1 MKENKF
7 MVGEEE
13 ESGTHGNAK
22 TSNGTIT
29 TTTTTSSNHKK
40 QPVRHHVKRRSSGRV
55 HVAKLAPMAR
65 ANAAYTDSEA
75 DFIVDDNENIMNTRP
90 VIRRSQSQRSLN
102 RLSLDRKGFTALT
115 KRKSTTHTEK
125 PSIDKSND
133 DVEEEEKAK
142 EGKPEVVEVEERVVS
157 VVEPTTKPTTTTTT
171 KTVSS
176 TSSSNNPASLTFK
189 SVAAPVEQTLN
200 AVANTLVIPKKKII
214 PESISSTPERTSTP
228 NNNTTN
234 STKAKKQPLRSQFLA
249 SSYEEPSFITHR
261 PDFHMT
267 STTSTQANN
276 GRTPPPPP
284 SVKRSTSN
292 TNMMS
297 RTQQKLLLQKQQ
309 SQVDDETSPIHPR
322 NMQKINKEL
331 EILSKEN
338 RCIKR
343 YVDPMRAS
351 LIRCLE
357 KSSGNTTTTLTQ
369 KQQQQQLQLQHPALN
384 RLQLGASKQYSSTST
399 LPTMNG
405 LEQRQLYSNN
415 KRTIIPHLEQR
426 QIAHRHH
433 HLKSIALSRSAH
445 GSKDTD
451 YSTVTAT
458 TTTATTAANANANA
472 NAVNTANPLWNLLD
486 RMFSAGSSSNQS

>member
-13 ESGTHGNAK
+13 EISTKGNAK
-22 TSNGTIT
+22 TSNGTATTTT

-75 DFIVDDNENIMNTRP
+75 DFVVDDNENITNTRP

-115 KRKSTTHTEK
+115 KRKSTHAEK
-125 PSIDKSND
+125 PLDKSKD
-133 DVEEEEKAK
+133 EEEEEVVEEEEQ
-142 EGKPEVVEVEERVVS
+142 KPEVEVEERVVV
-157 VVEPTTKPTTTTTT
+157 VVEPTTTTTEKKTT
-171 KTVSS
+171 SS
-176 TSSSNNPASLTFK
+176 TSTHSTSNPASLTSK

-228 NNNTTN
+228 NNTTT
-234 STKAKKQPLRSQFLA
+234 TKAKKQPLRSQFLA
-249 SSYEEPSFITHR
+249 SSYEEPSYITNR

-267 STTSTQANN
+267 STATN
-276 GRTPPPPP
+276 GRTPPPPH

-292 TNMMS
+292 NMMS

-357 KSSGNTTTTLTQ
+357 KSSTTQ
-369 KQQQQQLQLQHPALN
+369 KQPHPALN
-384 RLQLGASKQYSSTST
+384 RLQLGASKQFSSTST

-405 LEQRQLYSNN
+405 LEQQQLSNSLYSNN
-415 KRTIIPHLEQR
+415 KRPIPHLEQR

-433 HLKSIALSRSAH
+433 HLKSIALSRSAN
-445 GSKDTD
+445 GSDTD
-451 YSTVTAT
+451 TNTTT
-458 TTTATTAANANANA
+458 TTTATATTANAA
-472 NAVNTANPLWNLLD
+472 NTANPLWNLLD
-486 RMFSAGSSSNQS
+486 RMFSAGSN